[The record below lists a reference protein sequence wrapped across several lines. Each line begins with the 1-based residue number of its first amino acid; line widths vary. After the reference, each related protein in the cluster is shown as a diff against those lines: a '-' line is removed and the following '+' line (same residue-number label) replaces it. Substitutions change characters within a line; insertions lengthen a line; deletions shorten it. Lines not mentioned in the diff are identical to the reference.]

1 MLTTKSTLWKM
12 KQTRREK
19 DIPDR
24 MFLARALAE
33 EGIPLDPPLREAA
46 SDANIPGQ
54 SPIGG
59 NRRHGQESM
68 VSLSAE
74 RKEGQQGGKEQ
85 GDGSGLGDGGEI
97 E

>member
-54 SPIGG
+54 SPLGEIVATGK
-59 NRRHGQESM
+59 NQWFRFLRK
-68 VSLSAE
+68 E
-74 RKEGQQGGKEQ
+74 RKASREARSRVTEA
-85 GDGSGLGDGGEI
+85 GSGTAAK
-97 E
+97 